1 MKNTI
6 KTLFLSAL
14 FLMATSG
21 LDPVQAQGC
30 KSATSIVADIFNNYG
45 KILAT
50 LGCSLTSQTNCLDD
64 AKKYSQMTKD
74 MVAYWNSKSNTTSWA
89 TIGPRRLDF
98 NEDHIGKI
106 VSTGGRMFISP
117 IPSNKDQLTVS
128 IEELDGKGKTSV
140 VICKVDQNGN
150 YFPLATKWFNDDDDR
165 KDKDDEKRNFTISGV
180 KGYLISLHFDG
191 KSVGNTFQYKLK
203 VY

>member
-6 KTLFLSAL
+6 KTLCLCAL
-14 FLMATSG
+14 FVGSLGFSSN
-21 LDPVQAQGC
+21 LQAQGC
-30 KSATSIVADIFNNYG
+30 KSATSVVSDIFNNYG

-50 LGCSLTSQTNCLDD
+50 LGCSLTNQTSCLGD
-64 AKKYSQMTKD
+64 AKKYAQMTSD
-74 MVAYWNSKSNTTSWA
+74 MVAYWNKRSKTSSWA

-98 NEDHIGKI
+98 AKDHVGKI

-117 IPSNKDQLTVS
+117 IPSNKSTLNVS
-128 IEELDGKGKTSV
+128 ISELDGKGKTSV
-140 VICKVDQNGN
+140 VICKVDKNGN
-150 YFPLATKWFNDDDDR
+150 YFPLATKWFNDTSDR
-165 KDKDDEKRNFTISGV
+165 KSLKNEKRNFTINNV
-180 KGYLISLHFDG
+180 KGFLISVHFDG